1 MFAWIPNPVNPP
13 QNHHVCIRNRCCV
26 NIFLSLAN
34 NVAVITC
41 QCWKVNFCI
50 VVLSNYKR
58 LFLKVSL
65 FPKKKCVVQF
75 FFMGWSYF
83 TFIILSNWTL
93 LSDACFLLSQATY
106 WSPLCWE
113 SQSKKSSCCCC
124 DDGGSLAD
132 IFV

>member
-1 MFAWIPNPVNPP
+1 MFAWIPNPVNPS

-34 NVAVITC
+34 IVAIITC
-41 QCWKVNFCI
+41 QYWKVNFCI

-58 LFLKVSL
+58 LFLKLSL

-75 FFMGWSYF
+75 FLWDGA
-83 TFIILSNWTL
+83 TL
-93 LSDACFLLSQATY
+93 LSLFCQTERCYLTLVSYFHRRHIDLLFVGKV
-106 WSPLCWE
+106 
-113 SQSKKSSCCCC
+113 QSKKSSCCCC